1 MARAEVDKFLRRC
14 PRCGDIA
21 ASGMSVRGWDHSLFW
36 VCEACR
42 SCGPVVE
49 GGCILVEDIA
59 EPSPPK
65 PEAAT
70 PPEQREE
77 VLTYSL

>member
-1 MARAEVDKFLRRC
+1 MGAEVDKFVRSC
-14 PRCGDIA
+14 PRCGDLA
-21 ASGMSVRGWDHSLFW
+21 AMPMSRRHGWDGSYWW

-42 SCGPVVE
+42 SCGPVD
-49 GGCILVEDIA
+49 GSCILVQDIA

-65 PEAAT
+65 PEAIS

-77 VLTYSL
+77 LTYSL